1 MNPFK
6 ISGIFLIGVAI
17 IAMSLF
23 IFKTNF
29 TPAPKASSGEK
40 QVENPLSNLNLN
52 KIKEFLGQQLI
63 ATSSVATAT
72 EGQNLTEE
80 IGKTMASKILGASK
94 DLLNYKA
101 GEELSQEEKQ
111 ISDELTNQLK
121 NKNYLPLN
129 QPIDEKSLKIA
140 ADSVSAKKQYLES
153 LVAINQ
159 ECFKNFDKSVSNVL
173 KDAFEKGDTS
183 SSKKL
188 SENYNCVFND
198 LINTPVPS
206 DWVSFH
212 KDLLT
217 HYQNCKI
224 VYEAIGNYQNDPIK
238 ASFALDAIK
247 ELINSAEQL
256 QTIFEIKAKSV
267 GL

>member
-6 ISGIFLIGVAI
+6 VSGIFLIGVAI

-29 TPAPKASSGEK
+29 APVPKASPGEK

-140 ADSVSAKKQYLES
+140 ADSISAKKQYLES
-153 LVAINQ
+153 LTAIVQKCSGEFN
-159 ECFKNFDKSVSNVL
+159 KSVADVL
-173 KDAFEKGDTS
+173 KNVFEKNDPAPA
-183 SSKKL
+183 KKL
-188 SENYNCVFND
+188 SEIYQCSYVS
-198 LINTPVPS
+198 LINVSAPS
-206 DWVSFH
+206 PWLSLH
-212 KDLLT
+212 KDLLVY
-217 HYQNCKI
+217 YQNAKI
-224 VYEAIGNYQNDPIK
+224 IYEAISNYQNDPLK
-238 ASFALDAIK
+238 AYLAVNAI
-247 ELINSAEQL
+247 EGLIDSNNQL
-256 QTIFEIKAKSV
+256 QTILEIKAKSV

>member
-1 MNPFK
+1 M
-6 ISGIFLIGVAI
+6 
-17 IAMSLF
+17 
-23 IFKTNF
+23 
-29 TPAPKASSGEK
+29 
-40 QVENPLSNLNLN
+40 
-52 KIKEFLGQQLI
+52 
-63 ATSSVATAT
+63 
-72 EGQNLTEE
+72 
-80 IGKTMASKILGASK
+80 
-94 DLLNYKA
+94 
-101 GEELSQEEKQ
+101 
-111 ISDELTNQLK
+111 
-121 NKNYLPLN
+121 
-129 QPIDEKSLKIA
+129 
-140 ADSVSAKKQYLES
+140 
-153 LVAINQ
+153 AINQ